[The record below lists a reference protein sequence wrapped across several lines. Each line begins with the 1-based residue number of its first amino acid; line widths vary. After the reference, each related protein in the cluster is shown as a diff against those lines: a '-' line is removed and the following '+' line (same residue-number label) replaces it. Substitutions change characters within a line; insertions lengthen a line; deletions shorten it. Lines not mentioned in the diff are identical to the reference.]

1 MSPDTMPDS
10 LQRTAWVHD
19 LSGLAT
25 WYRIGII
32 VVLGLVAW
40 LAIRWVASR
49 IRRWLVRHNPDLEH
63 QRRVV
68 TLVRLLRYVLGVAV
82 FAIVLLLVLSEF
94 GISIAP
100 LLGAAGIAGVAIG
113 LASQSVVKDF
123 LRGTAILLENQI
135 RVGDEVEVAD
145 KRGIVEEVTLR
156 YVMLREPDG
165 TVHFVRT
172 GDIGTVTNHTFGG
185 VRPAAAPKRE
195 PPL

>member
-1 MSPDTMPDS
+1 MTTDTMPDS

-49 IRRWLVRHNPDLEH
+49 IRRWLVHHNPDLEH

-123 LRGTAILLENQI
+123 RAVPRSCSRTRYGSATRSSRRQAGN
-135 RVGDEVEVAD
+135 R
-145 KRGIVEEVTLR
+145 RGITLR

-172 GDIGTVTNHTFGG
+172 GDIGTVTNHTSEGATG
-185 VRPAAAPKRE
+185 AAPKRE